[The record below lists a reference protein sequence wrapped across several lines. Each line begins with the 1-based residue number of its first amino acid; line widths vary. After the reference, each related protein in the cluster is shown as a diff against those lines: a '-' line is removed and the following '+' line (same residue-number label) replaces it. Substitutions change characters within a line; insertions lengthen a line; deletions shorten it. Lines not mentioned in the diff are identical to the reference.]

1 MSNFMLGFLLGMFND
16 LLCYLS
22 TIPIKRKW
30 RRECNYNCSKCRV
43 WDCERHD
50 CIRIKEKEKK
60 NGNL

>member
-30 RRECNYNCSKCRV
+30 RRECNYDCSKCRV
-43 WDCERHD
+43 WDCERHN
-50 CIRIKEKEKK
+50 CIRMKER
-60 NGNL
+60 